1 MIVRVSDE
9 VVLRPVCK
17 DDLTLLE
24 DLTQNP
30 EKTGEF
36 EWFGWS
42 DLRRW
47 RRGWSFVLRGG
58 AMAPGGT
65 G

>member
-1 MIVRVSDE
+1 LVPGVHDLGMTEEIALRTVRE
-9 VVLRPVCK
+9 
-17 DDLTLLE
+17 DDLPMLE
-24 DLTQNP
+24 ELTQNP

-47 RRGWSFVLRGG
+47 RRG
-58 AMAPGGT
+58 
-65 G
+65 